1 MGIIM
6 RPDEFPEHR
15 RQDPKRAAEAKVF
28 DALRNMVLNGY
39 GLYECRYRR
48 GGKQVD
54 FTLWVDDVAR
64 FAVQVKGGKYDLDD
78 YGNWSLRTPDGG
90 PKGGPSP
97 LEETEDGCMEMRDGI
112 REATSYT
119 NFVVGVLMFPDMEPD
134 RRMEEAALKRSHVY
148 IIWGLDH
155 LSEDLERIAK
165 RAPYKRPPRSR
176 ISENEWSSL
185 HRLQYGS
192 AEGQR
197 DLGEEH
203 QECPQERAG
212 TWDSEG
218 HLNKGSVTIHIQ
230 HLERLVVQHIRVAP
244 DADGEFRLP
253 EA

>member
-1 MGIIM
+1 M
-6 RPDEFPEHR
+6 
-15 RQDPKRAAEAKVF
+15 F
-28 DALRNMVLNGY
+28 DALRNMVLTGY
-39 GLYECRYRR
+39 GLHECRYRR

-78 YGNWSLRTPDGG
+78 YGNWSLRMPDGG

-97 LEETEDGCMEMRDGI
+97 LAETEDGCMEMRDGI
-112 REATSYT
+112 REASSYT
-119 NFVVGVLMFPDMEPD
+119 NFVVGVLMLPDMEPD
-134 RRMEEAALKRSHVY
+134 RRMEEAAGKRIHVY

-155 LSEDLERIAK
+155 LSDDLERIAR

-176 ISENEWSSL
+176 ISENEWSNV
-185 HRLQYGS
+185 HRLQYGG
-192 AEGQR
+192 AEGKQ

-203 QECPQERAG
+203 QECAQEPAG
-212 TWDSEG
+212 AWDSEG
-218 HLNKGSVTIHIQ
+218 HLNEGSVTIHIQ

>member
-15 RQDPKRAAEAKVF
+15 RQDPKRAAEARVF